1 MPRNRSLM
9 DLVPWDLFVDEGLLL
24 HVDGALSA
32 SFRFRGPDPASS
44 TEEEL
49 LGLSRAL
56 GQAFRPMG
64 DGWMLH
70 FDLHRVP
77 APPYP
82 REGAFADRFTRALDE
97 ERRRRYEGRRS
108 HFVDEQYLTVTHH
121 PGVGDGGAAGSAL
134 GTLLRADVERGGL
147 EGRIDDFSA
156 ALEEMAGTLS
166 AALRLE
172 RLGTAEAVRYLYR
185 CLTFRR
191 HPLTVPEPW
200 PFTLEHLLGAG
211 DLYGGADLRFGER
224 HIVPIRFS
232 GFPDAAGPATLAFL
246 NDLPLPFRAT
256 WRYMPLDPFR
266 SRQAVKR
273 KRGRWNTAGVGV
285 RHALAALFS
294 GSGATPE
301 FSERFAPAMAADAD
315 DALLEIER
323 EDSGVG
329 YLTPVFFTSS
339 EDRQEAEGTARRLV
353 QYLRNAG
360 FGAAIEDLNALE
372 AYLSALPGQGRANV
386 RRPILTLS
394 AFCHL
399 APTTSVWAGESS
411 HPHPALAGEP
421 PTVIAATSGSTPFSL
436 SLGVGDVQHAAVIGP
451 TGSGKSVLLNLLL
464 AQFFRYRGAQVLSL
478 DKGYSQLALV
488 EAAGGDHYDLR
499 PEAGGHRFAP
509 LEHLD
514 GPEDL
519 QRAAE
524 WVTALLETA
533 GVEVTPGL
541 RRTVVHGLRDLREA
555 RSRTLSTFALKAQSH
570 AVREAL
576 EPYTLDGPYA
586 SLFDAE
592 RSPLRDGSRFSVV
605 EMEAVLGLRDAAV
618 VPLVLH
624 LFDELERRMSGA
636 PTLLAVEELG
646 GYLERPVFAERLRR
660 YLLELRKRNA
670 GLVLVHQNVTGL
682 LESPL
687 RAAVLDVPT
696 RIYLPNPAALEPAVA
711 EAYRA
716 MGLND
721 RQVEI
726 LARATPK
733 RDYYV
738 VTPQGSRLF
747 RLDLSPGALAVL
759 GLAGPAAREEVAE
772 ARARWGEAW
781 LGRYLGELG
790 HEELAALVAGDA
802 TSGSSGSGASSPSPS
817 HAPSPGPR

>member
-1 MPRNRSLM
+1 M

-49 LGLSRAL
+49 VGLSRSL
-56 GQAFRPMG
+56 GQALRPMG

-70 FDLHRVP
+70 VDLHRVP

-82 REGAFADRFTRALDE
+82 REGAFPDAFTRGLDE
-97 ERRRRYEGRRS
+97 ERRRRYEGRRA
-108 HFVDEQYLTVTHH
+108 HFVNEQYLTVTHH
-121 PGVGDGGAAGSAL
+121 PGVGDGGAAESAL
-134 GTLLRADVERGGL
+134 GVLLRADVGREGL
-147 EGRIDDFSA
+147 EGQIEDFSA
-156 ALEEMAGTLS
+156 ALDEISGTLS
-166 AALRLE
+166 AVLRLE
-172 RLGTAEAVRYLYR
+172 RLGTVEAVRYLYR

-191 HPLTVPEPW
+191 DRLAVPRRW
-200 PFTLEHLLGAG
+200 PFALEDLLGSG

-224 HIVPIRFS
+224 HIVPIRFT

-246 NDLPLPFRAT
+246 NDLPLPFRAA
-256 WRYMPLDPFR
+256 WRYLPLDPFT
-266 SRQAVKR
+266 SRRAVKR
-273 KRGRWNTAGVGV
+273 RRARWNTAGIGL

-294 GSGATPE
+294 GSGSGSGTKPE
-301 FSERFAPAMAADAD
+301 FSERFAPAMAQDAD
-315 DALLEIER
+315 DALLELER
-323 EDSGVG
+323 EESGVG
-329 YLTPVFFTSS
+329 YSTAVFFTSS
-339 EDRQEAEGTARRLV
+339 ADREEAEGTARRLV

-372 AYLSALPGQGRANV
+372 AYLAALPGQGRANV
-386 RRPILTLS
+386 RRPLLTVP
-394 AFCHL
+394 AFCRL
-399 APTTSVWAGESS
+399 APTTSVWAGEAS
-411 HPHPALAGEP
+411 HPHPVLAGEP
-421 PTVIAATSGSTPFSL
+421 PTVIAATSGSTPFAL

-464 AQFFRYRGAQVLSL
+464 AQFFRYGQAQVLSL

-488 EAAGGDHYDLR
+488 EASGGDHYDLR

-509 LEHLD
+509 LEHL
-514 GPEDL
+514 GGAEDL

-524 WVTALLETA
+524 WVVALLETA

-541 RRTVVHGLRDLREA
+541 RRTVVAGLRDLRES
-555 RSRTLSTFALKAQSH
+555 RTRTLSAFALKAQSH
-570 AVREAL
+570 EVREAL

-646 GYLERPVFAERLRR
+646 GYLERPVFARRLQR

-670 GLVLVHQNVTGL
+670 GLVLVHQNVAGL

-696 RIYLPNPAALEPAVA
+696 RIYLPNPAAQEPAVA

-721 RQVEI
+721 RQIEVV
-726 LARATPK
+726 ARAVPK

-738 VTPQGSRLF
+738 VTPRGSRRF
-747 RLDLSPGALAVL
+747 QLDLSPGALAVL
-759 GLAGPAAREEVAE
+759 GLAGPTAREVVAE
-772 ARARWGEAW
+772 ARESWGSDW
-781 LGRYLGELG
+781 LVRYLADRG
-790 HEELAALVAGDA
+790 HEELAALVGSPDA
-802 TSGSSGSGASSPSPS
+802 GSGAELGGPVQPPLFPSPSP
-817 HAPSPGPR
+817 PG